1 MRHTIGYDV
10 DIGLSG
16 DGNDGHEEWVL
27 VGTAID
33 FGQYFLGGAGCNPK
47 QYQGYKLKDLFHYS
61 I

>member
-16 DGNDGHEEWVL
+16 DGNDGYEEWVL

-33 FGQYFLGGAGCNPK
+33 FGQFLGGAGCNPK
-47 QYQGYKLKDLFHYS
+47 QYQGYIHYS